1 MKKSLKTRLI
11 EYTITFLF
19 ILSFNFFIPRL
30 MPGDPFT
37 FISSEAGDI
46 TITYTEDE
54 INRYKEYYG
63 LDEPLYIQYANY
75 LADTFTGNFGYSIYY
90 HENVLDI
97 IIKRMW
103 WTIGLVSSSLILS
116 SIIGIILGS
125 ISAWNRKNKAD
136 YFLYLSLL
144 GVSEIPSFLLGIL
157 FLFIFAAKF
166 GWFPL
171 SGGISNF
178 VEYNSFYDK
187 FLDIV
192 HHAALPVLTLTIVGI
207 GGFYILSRNSMIS
220 VLSKD
225 YIKTARAKG
234 LTKRRQIF
242 RHALRNSILPL
253 ITRIFL
259 SLGTMFSGAIL
270 VENVFNYPG
279 LGRLMRDAVL
289 LRDYPLIQGIF
300 LFVTV
305 FVLIMNFLADVIYK
319 KLDPRVK

>member
-11 EYTITFLF
+11 EYSITILF

-54 INRYKEYYG
+54 INKYKEYYG
-63 LDEPLYIQYANY
+63 LDEPLYVQYTNY
-75 LADTFTGNFGYSIYY
+75 LTDTFTGNFGYSMYY
-90 HENVLDI
+90 HEDVLDL

-103 WTIGLVSSSLILS
+103 WTVGLVASSLILS
-116 SIIGIILGS
+116 SLIGIILGS
-125 ISAWNRKNKAD
+125 ISAWNRNNKAD
-136 YFLYLSLL
+136 YFLYIILL

-178 VEYNSFYDK
+178 VEYNSLYEK
-187 FLDIV
+187 FLDIA

-207 GGFYILSRNSMIS
+207 GGFYILSRNSMVS

-259 SLGTMFSGAIL
+259 SLGTMFGGAIL

-305 FVLIMNFLADVIYK
+305 FVLIMNFVADIVYK

>member
-1 MKKSLKTRLI
+1 MKKGLRTRLI
-11 EYTITFLF
+11 EYSITFIF
-19 ILSFNFFIPRL
+19 ILTFNFFIPRL
-30 MPGDPFT
+30 MPGDPFL
-37 FISSEAGDI
+37 FISSDVGDI
-46 TITYTEDE
+46 TITYTDE
-54 INRYKEYYG
+54 EIEKYKEYYG
-63 LDEPLYIQYANY
+63 LDEPLYIQYTSY
-75 LADTFTGNFGYSIYY
+75 LADTFTGDFGYSIYY
-90 HENVLDI
+90 HEDVLDL

-103 WTIGLVSSSLILS
+103 WTIGLVASSLILS
-116 SIIGIILGS
+116 SVIGIFFGS
-125 ISAWNRKNKAD
+125 ISAWNRNNKLD
-136 YFLYLSLL
+136 YLLYMSLL
-144 GVSEIPSFLLGIL
+144 GISEIPSFLLGIL

-178 VEYNSFYDK
+178 VEYNSFFDK
-187 FLDIV
+187 FLDIAY
-192 HHAALPVLTLTIVGI
+192 HAALPVLTLTIVGI
-207 GGFYILSRNSMIS
+207 GSFYILSRNSMIS

-234 LTKRRQIF
+234 LTQRKQIF

-259 SLGTMFSGAIL
+259 SLGTMFGGAIL
-270 VENVFNYPG
+270 VESVFNYPG

-300 LFVTV
+300 LFVTI
-305 FVLIMNFLADVIYK
+305 FVLIMNFLADVVYK

>member
-1 MKKSLKTRLI
+1 MKASLKIRLI

-63 LDEPLYIQYANY
+63 LDEPLYIQYATY
-75 LADTFTGNFGYSIYY
+75 LADTFTGDFGYSIYY
-90 HENVLDI
+90 HENVLDL

-125 ISAWNRKNKAD
+125 ISAWNRNNKAD

-157 FLFIFAAKF
+157 LLFIFAAKF

-192 HHAALPVLTLTIVGI
+192 HHATLPVLTLTIVGI

-225 YIKTARAKG
+225 YIRTARAKG